1 MASISHDV
9 KAVEAGLD
17 PYSPIQEQLTPLDEC
32 DPNTT
37 NSLSP
42 WATQEDSLLPSP
54 SPCHRP
60 PGSPAGSDFDPSRG
74 AKPLSPFYTHPT
86 TRTSLEQLRS
96 ETQVSCQG
104 YKLHDAENGY
114 QMPVKPSIDRPGSDR
129 GFWGICPNSK
139 QNKSKWLGRL
149 SRKQRLAVKGLIALM
164 IAGTMVGIGL
174 GITVALGGG
183 VWKSKNQ
190 QAQIPRPG

>member
-9 KAVEAGLD
+9 KAVEAGFD
-17 PYSPIQEQLTPLDEC
+17 PYSPIQQQLTPADEF

-37 NSLSP
+37 NGLSP
-42 WATQEDSLLPSP
+42 WGTQEDSLLPSP

-60 PGSPAGSDFDPSRG
+60 CGSPAGSDFDPSRG

-86 TRTSLEQLRS
+86 TRTSLEQLKS
-96 ETQVSCQG
+96 ESQACYQG

-114 QMPVKPSIDRPGSDR
+114 QVPVKPSMDGQTSDR
-129 GFWGICPNSK
+129 GLWGICPSNK
-139 QNKSKWLGRL
+139 QKKSKWLGSL
-149 SRKQRLAVKGLIALM
+149 SRRRRLAVKGLIALV
-164 IAGTMVGIGL
+164 IAGGMVGIGL
-174 GITVALGGG
+174 GISVALGGG

-190 QAQIPRPG
+190 QAEIPRPG